1 MEILSKSH
9 GIHEI
14 DPKKSHQIQWE
25 SYQNLM
31 DTNGI
36 FQIRS
41 YQIQWESSQNLMD
54 TNGICQIRSDPTQS
68 SN

>member
-1 MEILSKSH
+1 MGILSKSNGYQWDFSNQIPSNPMGLLSKSNGDH
-9 GIHEI
+9 GVC
-14 DPKKSHQIQWE
+14 QV
-25 SYQNLM
+25 
-31 DTNGI
+31 
-36 FQIRS
+36 RS